1 MDKRF
6 NASMGFFNDP
16 RIASLLFDYR
26 GTRTF
31 AYDEQLVTY
40 YEQQRKTLEQ
50 PKRNFVI
57 FHLYG
62 QHQRASERF
71 PESGTY
77 FKSGDIRSTLN
88 LSEAE
93 RQSVADYLNAT
104 RYNDLVVDHIIRLF
118 EKRNA
123 IVLYFADHGEEV
135 YNYRHQLGRTD
146 LATDVPRAKREQ
158 LDVPFLIY
166 LTPTYAAAHSDM
178 AARLRAAEGRPFMTD
193 DLPHVIF
200 DILGVRSREFV
211 AAKSLINAQYQAP
224 RKRLLQI
231 KKWYE

>member
-1 MDKRF
+1 M
-6 NASMGFFNDP
+6 
-16 RIASLLFDYR
+16 
-26 GTRTF
+26 
-31 AYDEQLVTY
+31 
-40 YEQQRKTLEQ
+40 
-50 PKRNFVI
+50 
-57 FHLYG
+57 
-62 QHQRASERF
+62 
-71 PESGTY
+71 
-77 FKSGDIRSTLN
+77 
-88 LSEAE
+88 SEAE

-166 LTPTYAAAHSDM
+166 LTPSYAAVHSDM
-178 AARLRAAEGRPFMTD
+178 VARLRAAEGRPFMTD

-200 DILGVRSREFV
+200 DILGVRTREFV